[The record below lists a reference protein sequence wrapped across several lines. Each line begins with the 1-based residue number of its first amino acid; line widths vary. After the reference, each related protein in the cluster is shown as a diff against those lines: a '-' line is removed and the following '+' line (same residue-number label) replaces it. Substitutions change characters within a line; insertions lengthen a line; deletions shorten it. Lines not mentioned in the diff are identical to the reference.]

1 MVRGNTALL
10 EKEWGIPQHLL
21 DLAVLCEQEIQPQVE
36 KIQAAAEER
45 LLKVLT
51 AFRSAE
57 LKEFHLQGSS
67 GYGYHDLGRDAA
79 DKVFALC
86 FGAEAALVRHQF
98 VSGTHALK
106 TALFGLLRPGD
117 AVLAVPSSPYDTLHP
132 LFGLRKTEGSLHDWG
147 ISVLYA
153 DPGDILQGKVD
164 LNSKIK
170 VGFIQ
175 RSKGYVWRDSI
186 SVKTIK
192 NLIEFLREKQPDIQ
206 IVVDNCYGEFV
217 EEKEPSEVGADLI
230 AGSLIKNP
238 GGGMALTGGYLAGRS
253 EAVEKAASQFTAP
266 GLGKAVGATMGMT
279 RAILMGIFL
288 SPRMVAETL
297 KTAVFASSLFKAL
310 GYRVLPESH
319 AERTDIIQA
328 IELKSPGKVLAF
340 AKGLQ
345 SAGPLDHVSIPE
357 DSPMAGYQDR
367 ILMAGG
373 SFVQGGSLEL
383 SCDAPMRPPYA
394 VYLQGGLFS
403 AHGILGVLRAA
414 KEVLSV

>member
-1 MVRGNTALL
+1 
-10 EKEWGIPQHLL
+10 
-21 DLAVLCEQEIQPQVE
+21 
-36 KIQAAAEER
+36 
-45 LLKVLT
+45 
-51 AFRSAE
+51 
-57 LKEFHLQGSS
+57 
-67 GYGYHDLGRDAA
+67 
-79 DKVFALC
+79 
-86 FGAEAALVRHQF
+86 
-98 VSGTHALK
+98 
-106 TALFGLLRPGD
+106 
-117 AVLAVPSSPYDTLHP
+117 
-132 LFGLRKTEGSLHDWG
+132 
-147 ISVLYA
+147 
-153 DPGDILQGKVD
+153 
-164 LNSKIK
+164 
-170 VGFIQ
+170 
-175 RSKGYVWRDSI
+175 
-186 SVKTIK
+186 
-192 NLIEFLREKQPDIQ
+192 
-206 IVVDNCYGEFV
+206 
-217 EEKEPSEVGADLI
+217 
-230 AGSLIKNP
+230 
-238 GGGMALTGGYLAGRS
+238 
-253 EAVEKAASQFTAP
+253 
-266 GLGKAVGATMGMT
+266 MGMT